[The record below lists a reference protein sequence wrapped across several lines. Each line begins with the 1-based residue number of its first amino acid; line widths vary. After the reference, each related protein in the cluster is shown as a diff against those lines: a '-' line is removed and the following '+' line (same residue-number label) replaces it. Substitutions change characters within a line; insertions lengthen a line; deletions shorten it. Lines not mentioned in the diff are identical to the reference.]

1 MGNAGSIL
9 HGTPAFGR
17 IPLASQV
24 TAADIVGSKGR
35 WTGPWVDVNAQFAG
49 PVTWGTPSTTVTQAY
64 IARLAHALFRK
75 AHFPVDADMT
85 GCNITMQIEGRL
97 GPGDPNVVVLASIV
111 CDKAGETSTP
121 TRMGQSDG
129 TATANA
135 NHRSQQFVGLT
146 DVTGATAM
154 SADVVAADTLGP
166 GIQLFPQMRA
176 VLHTFTD
183 AGDTLKANFRSWPTS
198 DGTALTDYCPVGVT
212 TESFE
217 GVQVTLPASEPPP
230 TGYPVVVWVKS
241 NGDSG
246 SAGTSYN
253 NNTSAT
259 GGGSAGDQVID
270 GSGHPAVDGAAEAL
284 RQGYAVVSVAVS
296 GINTPPRSSPSAFRR
311 NSELDYSLGTVH
323 DPCKDVSW
331 AIQWV
336 RTFGPLLFD
345 LDPTRV
351 ILWGEYDAATIALMH
366 TYRNVAGT
374 VPASSTKSLVASPF
388 PNAVVVRNPEV
399 EWNLL
404 AGALRCPLLD
414 VARTGVATT
423 ISAANLGDAST
434 LSPLRQLTLDTMSS
448 ATRTR
453 ISQIPVY
460 CIADGVTNLAS
471 TLSAAVEAAGFV
483 APIIPGAAWTAA
495 GGLTETGFY
504 ATTVAA
510 AGSQT
515 VQFDDTQCY
524 VWQHAVRE
532 FIKRSGMGSGA
543 PFAEHSHLHVQ
554 TAANIPTAP
563 SIVGLVNSSGSTTDN
578 AANVLALAW
587 ASRILKPTLPN
598 KGAQAVF
605 DVELVL

>member
-35 WTGPWVDVNAQFAG
+35 LTLPWVDINAHLINDS
-49 PVTWGTPSTTVTQAY
+49 VWGTPSTTVTQAY
-64 IARLAHALFRK
+64 IARLASALVRK

-85 GCNITMQIEGRL
+85 GCTLTVEIEGRM
-97 GPGDPNVVVLASIV
+97 GPGDPNVVTLMTLVASKANEATVLH
-111 CDKAGETSTP
+111 
-121 TRMGQSDG
+121 QSDG
-129 TATANA
+129 TATGAA
-135 NHRSQQFVGLT
+135 NHRSQQFLGLA
-146 DVTGATAM
+146 DATGATVM
-154 SADVVAADTLGP
+154 STDIPASGVAGP

-183 AGDTLKANFRSWPTS
+183 AGDTLKPSFRSWPTS
-198 DGTALTDYCPVGVT
+198 DGSVLIDYCPVGVT
-212 TESFE
+212 TDVAE
-217 GVQVTLPASEPPP
+217 GVQITLPASAPPP
-230 TGYPVVVWVKS
+230 TGYPVVVFVKS
-241 NGDSG
+241 NGE
-246 SAGTSYN
+246 AGAATTAYN

-259 GGGSAGDQVID
+259 GGGASGGEVID

-284 RQGYAVVSVAVS
+284 RQGYAVVSVSAT
-296 GINTPPRSSPSAFRR
+296 GINNTPRTGLSAFRR

-323 DPCKDVSW
+323 DPCKDISW

-336 RTFGPLLFD
+336 CTFGPILFD

-366 TYRNVAGT
+366 AYRNVDGT
-374 VPASSTKSLVASPF
+374 VGASSTKSLVASPF
-388 PNAVVVRNPEV
+388 PNAVVVRSPEV
-399 EWNLL
+399 EWNLC
-404 AGALRCPLLD
+404 AAALRCPLLD
-414 VARTGVATT
+414 VARTAVATT
-423 ISAANLGDAST
+423 ISAANVGDAST
-434 LSPLRQLTLDTMSS
+434 LSPLRQLTLDTMSA

-460 CIADGVTNLAS
+460 CIADGVTNLAA

-510 AGSQT
+510 AGAQT

-524 VWQHAVRE
+524 VWQYAVRE
-532 FIKRSGMGSGA
+532 FIKRSGMGGGA

-563 SIVGLVNSSGSTTDN
+563 SIQALVNSSGSTTDN

-587 ASRILKPTLPN
+587 ASRILKPTLAN